1 MNIGTVVE
9 GPTDR
14 LVIKSIIN
22 SICPGEHRFFDL
34 QPQGAG
40 DTFNEMGTGWKGVQH
55 WCKETWKIHG
65 SSLEMILNEGS
76 EAPLDLLIIH
86 LDADIV
92 LENDLQAGM
101 GDPIEGIPL
110 PCPPA
115 SQNAQ
120 AIRPVVIRWLNL
132 DTLPNRVI
140 LAIPSQDTENWT
152 FAALHPTDGLCQ
164 NVDYECIQEGRTR
177 NNHPAY
183 RLTLEEYGKHLKRD
197 GSRIKKPVNLYRP
210 IADQVGINWETV
222 CRICTQASAFHQA
235 VVEYFEALL

>member
-34 QPQGAG
+34 QPQDMGA
-40 DTFNEMGTGWKGVQH
+40 TFNETGTGWKGVQR
-55 WCKETWKIHG
+55 WCKETWKIQG
-65 SSLEMILNEGS
+65 SSLETILDEGS
-76 EAPLDLLIIH
+76 EMPLDFLIIH

-92 LENDLQAGM
+92 RENDLQDGIVN
-101 GDPIEGIPL
+101 PIVGIPF

-115 SQNAQ
+115 SQNVH
-120 AIRPVVIRWLNL
+120 AIQNIVIHWLNQEA
-132 DTLPNRVI
+132 LPERVI

-152 FAALHPTDGLCQ
+152 FAALYPSDVLCQ
-164 NVDYECIQEGRTR
+164 NANYECIQQGITR

-183 RLTLEEYGKHLKRD
+183 RLTLREYGKYLKRD
-197 GSRIKKPVNLYRP
+197 GSEIKKHVNRYRQ
-210 IADQVGINWETV
+210 IANQVGINWETV
-222 CRICTQASAFHQA
+222 CQICAQASAFQQA
-235 VVEYFEALL
+235 IIERLGNE